1 MEYEFLDIGI
11 RIEGTDMRKK
21 WLSLLM
27 LSTCVFLLAGCNNV
41 KDLTDDETKL
51 IAEYAAGL
59 LLEYDVN
66 YVDRIE
72 EGDKAAQEMAE
83 EASTEQ
89 ASTEQD
95 DTQEVTTEEQSEDD
109 TEDNTSAEER
119 IVGSEGDIAKIA
131 GIAGVS
137 VSLKDYQ
144 IVDRYPETKEED
156 TVVDV
161 EAADG
166 YKLLV
171 IRFKVQNTTE
181 DVVNVSLI
189 DKQLEY
195 HIVCNGVDTAEP
207 MLTILMNDLGTLET
221 SIQPGEEQEAVLL
234 FQISDNMKEQLES
247 IDLYINFNNTDNMLE
262 IL

>member
-1 MEYEFLDIGI
+1 M
-11 RIEGTDMRKK
+11 MKKK

-27 LSTCVFLLAGCNNV
+27 LSTCVFLLAGCNDV

-59 LLEYDVN
+59 LLEYDAN

-72 EGDKAAQEMAE
+72 EGDKAAQEMTE
-83 EASTEQ
+83 E

-95 DTQEVTTEEQSEDD
+95 DTQEVTAEEQSEED

>member
-1 MEYEFLDIGI
+1 M
-11 RIEGTDMRKK
+11 KK

-27 LSTCVFLLAGCNNV
+27 LSTCVFLLAGCNDV

-72 EGDKAAQEMAE
+72 EGDKAAQEMTE
-83 EASTEQ
+83 E

-95 DTQEVTTEEQSEDD
+95 DTQEVTAEEQSEED
-109 TEDNTSAEER
+109 TEDNTSAEEG

-156 TVVDV
+156 TLVDV

-171 IRFKVQNTTE
+171 IRFKVRNTTE

>member
-1 MEYEFLDIGI
+1 M
-11 RIEGTDMRKK
+11 MKK

-27 LSTCVFLLAGCNNV
+27 LSTCVFLLAGCNDV

-72 EGDKAAQEMAE
+72 EGDKAAQEMTE
-83 EASTEQ
+83 E

-95 DTQEVTTEEQSEDD
+95 DTQEVTAEEQSEED

-156 TVVDV
+156 TLVDV

-171 IRFKVQNTTE
+171 IRFKVRNTTE

>member
-1 MEYEFLDIGI
+1 M
-11 RIEGTDMRKK
+11 MKK

-27 LSTCVFLLAGCNNV
+27 LSTCVFLLAGCNDV

-59 LLEYDVN
+59 LLEYDAN

-72 EGDKAAQEMAE
+72 EGDKAAQEMTE
-83 EASTEQ
+83 E

-95 DTQEVTTEEQSEDD
+95 DTQEVTAEEQSEED

-234 FQISDNMKEQLES
+234 FQISDNMKDQLES

>member
-1 MEYEFLDIGI
+1 M
-11 RIEGTDMRKK
+11 MKK

-27 LSTCVFLLAGCNNV
+27 LSTCVFLLAGCNDV

-59 LLEYDVN
+59 LLEYDAN

-72 EGDKAAQEMAE
+72 EGDKAAQEMTE
-83 EASTEQ
+83 E

-95 DTQEVTTEEQSEDD
+95 DTQEVTAEEQSEED

-195 HIVCNGVDTAEP
+195 HTVCNGVDTAEP

>member
-1 MEYEFLDIGI
+1 M
-11 RIEGTDMRKK
+11 MKK

-27 LSTCVFLLAGCNNV
+27 LSICVFLLAGCNDV

-72 EGDKAAQEMAE
+72 EGDKAAQEMTE
-83 EASTEQ
+83 E

-95 DTQEVTTEEQSEDD
+95 DTQEVTAEEQSEED

-156 TVVDV
+156 TLVDV

-171 IRFKVQNTTE
+171 IRFKVRNTTE

>member
-1 MEYEFLDIGI
+1 M
-11 RIEGTDMRKK
+11 MKK

-27 LSTCVFLLAGCNNV
+27 LSTCVFLLAGCNDV

-59 LLEYDVN
+59 LLEYDAN

-72 EGDKAAQEMAE
+72 EGDKAAQEMTE
-83 EASTEQ
+83 E

-95 DTQEVTTEEQSEDD
+95 DTQEVTAEEQSEED

-181 DVVNVSLI
+181 DVLNVSLI

>member
-11 RIEGTDMRKK
+11 GIEGTDMTKK

-27 LSTCVFLLAGCNNV
+27 LSACVFLLAGCNDV

-51 IAEYAAGL
+51 IAEYAADL
-59 LLEYDVN
+59 LLKYDGE
-66 YVDRIE
+66 YVDRIV
-72 EGDKAAQEMAE
+72 EGDKAAQEMTE
-83 EASTEQ
+83 ETSTEQ
-89 ASTEQD
+89 EDTE
-95 DTQEVTTEEQSEDD
+95 ELTTEEQSEDD
-109 TEDNTSAEER
+109 TEGSTSAEEPT
-119 IVGSEGDIAKIA
+119 VGSESDIAKIA
-131 GIAGVS
+131 GIEGAS

-156 TVVDV
+156 TLVDV
-161 EAADG
+161 EAEDG
-166 YKLLV
+166 YQLLV

-189 DKQLEY
+189 DKQLDY
-195 HIVCNGVDTAEP
+195 HIVCNGVDAAKP
-207 MLTILMNDLGTLET
+207 MLTILMNDLETLEAAV
-221 SIQPGEEQEAVLL
+221 QPGEEQEAVLL

-247 IDLYINFNNTDNMLE
+247 IDLYINYNDMDNVLE

>member
-1 MEYEFLDIGI
+1 M
-11 RIEGTDMRKK
+11 MKK

-27 LSTCVFLLAGCNNV
+27 LSTCVFLLAGCNDV

-59 LLEYDVN
+59 LLEYDAN

-72 EGDKAAQEMAE
+72 EGDKAAQEMTE
-83 EASTEQ
+83 E

-95 DTQEVTTEEQSEDD
+95 DTQEVTAEEQSEED

>member
-1 MEYEFLDIGI
+1 M
-11 RIEGTDMRKK
+11 MKK

-27 LSTCVFLLAGCNNV
+27 LSTCVFLLAGCNDV
-41 KDLTDDETKL
+41 KDLTDEETKL
-51 IAEYAAGL
+51 IAEYAADL

-72 EGDKAAQEMAE
+72 EGDKAAQEMTE

-89 ASTEQD
+89 ASTE
-95 DTQEVTTEEQSEDD
+95 QEVTTEEQSEDD
-109 TEDNTSAEER
+109 TENNASAEER

-156 TVVDV
+156 TLVDV

-166 YKLLV
+166 YQLLV

-221 SIQPGEEQEAVLL
+221 SVQPGEEQEAVLL